1 MLLAPLI
8 LVVAAI
14 RPRHFALRGGWVR
27 RNVRTILGSAHPLEK
42 SASGFEDAS
51 IHCLFLGQMTRQMI
65 VPRGLVTLVVT
76 L

>member
-1 MLLAPLI
+1 
-8 LVVAAI
+8 
-14 RPRHFALRGGWVR
+14 
-27 RNVRTILGSAHPLEK
+27 VRTILGSAHPLEK